1 MVMTCLP
8 AMAKLP
14 GDTTLRK
21 AKVLAIPVLFRS
33 PETRWAFGV
42 AGSVSFKTSHPHDS
56 LTRLSNVQG
65 VILSTQRRQNIQAID
80 ATVYFPKEKYI
91 LIVQISHSHYP
102 DFFWGLGPYTKDKAR
117 EHYTFEQYHINPH
130 LKKKIAKNL
139 FVGAIYEFQKVYH
152 IKYLPGGEYANT
164 PHIGT
169 SAYQVSGIGPSICY
183 DTRNASFW
191 PTKGVY
197 LQTMATCFNQVLG
210 SNYNDVKITMDF
222 RYFKSFFSR
231 CHVLAMQLFNYTNI
245 GEAPIRE
252 LAAFGGP
259 TNVRGYYQG
268 RYRDK
273 NMVSAVVE
281 YRAPL
286 FWRLSGCAFVGTG
299 NVFSKTSDLVSSDL
313 KYAYGAGLRFAVLR
327 KEKFNIR
334 VDYGYYNNFNRGLY
348 FTVGECF

>member
-1 MVMTCLP
+1 
-8 AMAKLP
+8 
-14 GDTTLRK
+14 
-21 AKVLAIPVLFRS
+21 
-33 PETRWAFGV
+33 
-42 AGSVSFKTSHPHDS
+42 
-56 LTRLSNVQG
+56 
-65 VILSTQRRQNIQAID
+65 
-80 ATVYFPKEKYI
+80 
-91 LIVQISHSHYP
+91 
-102 DFFWGLGPYTKDKAR
+102 
-117 EHYTFEQYHINPH
+117 
-130 LKKKIAKNL
+130 
-139 FVGAIYEFQKVYH
+139 
-152 IKYLPGGEYANT
+152 
-164 PHIGT
+164 
-169 SAYQVSGIGPSICY
+169 
-183 DTRNASFW
+183 
-191 PTKGVY
+191 
-197 LQTMATCFNQVLG
+197 
-210 SNYNDVKITMDF
+210 MDF